1 MALKT
6 QISRFNEKPQKKI
19 WGFFY
24 LKSQKQKIGLSEQGK
39 RDKIKGTNQRS
50 DIYDTRRKRNPKT
63 IKHNTK
69 PKTID

>member
-6 QISRFNEKPQKKI
+6 QISRFKEKPQKKI

-24 LKSQKQKIGLSEQGK
+24 LKSQKQKIGLFNHKSG
-39 RDKIKGTNQRS
+39 KIKGTNQRS

-63 IKHNTK
+63 IKHDTNK
-69 PKTID
+69 SKTTD